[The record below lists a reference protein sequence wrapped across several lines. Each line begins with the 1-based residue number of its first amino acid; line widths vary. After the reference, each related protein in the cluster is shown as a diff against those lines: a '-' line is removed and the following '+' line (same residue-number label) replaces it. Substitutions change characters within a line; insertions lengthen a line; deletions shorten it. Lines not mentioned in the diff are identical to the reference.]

1 MSSRNTNDPKTP
13 QGALANY
20 LDELLHSATSR
31 SLDEEPVQASETA
44 GQEPVQGRASS
55 VHASRETVRQVVG
68 QRTPIRTQVAVL
80 PKVAPPPLRVAPAPL
95 KVEPEAA
102 VEVRAKVE
110 LKKPVPQPPPKVAPP
125 AVEAP
130 PAVKTPKAAP
140 KVVETVNTVP
150 AQTEAPTDGGS
161 PEEPAGRPDWSRHAF
176 ECLLFKVAGL
186 QLAVPLVLLGAIHR
200 IDRELTELPGRPR
213 WFMGMLPIGERN
225 IRVVDTAAWVMSG
238 RYPEGCAEQYKF
250 VIRLDDSDWGL
261 ACDEVAQSFTL
272 DPDDV
277 KWRQSAG
284 KRPWLAGTVV
294 KHMCALIDVGA
305 MANLLARAER
315 ERHLDLN

>member
-1 MSSRNTNDPKTP
+1 MSSRNAKDPKTP

-20 LDELLHSATSR
+20 LDELLHSATTR
-31 SLDEEPVQASETA
+31 SLDEEPVQASDA
-44 GQEPVQGRASS
+44 AAQEPVLGRTSS

-68 QRTPIRTQVAVL
+68 QRMPIRTQVAVL
-80 PKVAPPPLRVAPAPL
+80 PNVAPPPLRVAPAPT
-95 KVEPEAA
+95 KPEPETR
-102 VEVRAKVE
+102 VEVRAKIE
-110 LKKPVPQPPPKVAPP
+110 LKRPTPEPPS
-125 AVEAP
+125 VEAP
-130 PAVKTPKAAP
+130 PAVETP
-140 KVVETVNTVP
+140 KVVVTTQTTP
-150 AQTEAPTDGGS
+150 SQTEAPTDGGA
-161 PEEPAGRPDWSRHAF
+161 PEGPAERPDWSRHAF

-213 WFMGMLPIGERN
+213 WFMGMLPLGDRN

-272 DPDDV
+272 DPNDV

-305 MANLLARAER
+305 MATLLARAER